1 MPITSNAT
9 TSVKHIQTVAAATWT
24 IVHGQGGYPIID
36 VYVPFEGGVQKVLPQ
51 SIVYIDG
58 NTVEVQFSEA
68 RAGFATV
75 IV

>member
-1 MPITSNAT
+1 MPLTSNAT
-9 TSVKHIQTVAAATWT
+9 TSIKHVQEAAAETWT

-36 VYVPFEGGVQKVLPQ
+36 VYIPYEGTVRKVLPL
-51 SIVYIDG
+51 SVVYIDG